1 MATNTKPLKI
11 TAVGDG
17 YVGKTCLL
25 ISYTTRE
32 FPEDYVPTVFENYP
46 AKLIVDGQEH
56 NMTIWDTAGQE
67 DYERLRPLS
76 YPNTTCFLLCFSV
89 ASRASYDNIRT
100 KWAPELRHHASDTP
114 VILIATK
121 TDIRNDPTE
130 DTITTAEGKKMRD
143 KIKAIKYFE
152 CSAKT
157 GVGLDEIF
165 VEAVRSSVN
174 KHHKKR
180 VVHCVTL

>member
-1 MATNTKPLKI
+1 MFYFINWREWFI
-11 TAVGDG
+11 
-17 YVGKTCLL
+17 LL
-25 ISYTTRE
+25 FII
-32 FPEDYVPTVFENYP
+32 F
-46 AKLIVDGQEH
+46 
-56 NMTIWDTAGQE
+56 
-67 DYERLRPLS
+67 
-76 YPNTTCFLLCFSV
+76 LCFV
-89 ASRASYDNIRT
+89 
-100 KWAPELRHHASDTP
+100 
-114 VILIATK
+114 ATK